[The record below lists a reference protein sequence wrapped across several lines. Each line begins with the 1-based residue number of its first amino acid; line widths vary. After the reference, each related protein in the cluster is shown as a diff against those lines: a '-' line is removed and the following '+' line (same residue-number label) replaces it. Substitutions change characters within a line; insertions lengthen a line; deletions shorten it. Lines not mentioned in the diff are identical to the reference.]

1 MKFEH
6 THRFALLAALSLAC
20 ALPGCVSADGEQN
33 QAEAVQKAPPPE
45 IYSNMPLNKA
55 LEAGIDYG
63 GDTLAAVKKLIK
75 RRHEGEKAGQLMEE
89 ALIKRALTYEQH
101 QLMNAGNL
109 YASAP
114 RPIALKVFQTLID
127 SGRGIA
133 RQVGWQLAAMKPSKQ
148 LAQAIDLELTR
159 AIADSD
165 EDAVLVPQ
173 MANAAR
179 ANNLKGT
186 YTLMVQGLLRKGD
199 EEFAQAMIS
208 MDPKRATDDFLQY
221 LALANAEELRQLT
234 MSSVNL
240 YTCIAILKHQ
250 QSTPPSIGNL
260 YFPHLFVYAVSR
272 NTALAELAQKVL
284 ETQLPHNTELMA
296 QALASEPVWVQ
307 IAYLGNARRNMNP
320 KVGLLLSE
328 LKKTTSEQDVV
339 QEIDE
344 IKF

>member
-1 MKFEH
+1 MTLKKPFR
-6 THRFALLAALSLAC
+6 TILLVGLTLGMTAQ
-20 ALPGCVSADGEQN
+20 GCVTADGERSE
-33 QAEAVQKAPPPE
+33 AEATKAEPPPE
-45 IYSNMPLNKA
+45 IYANMPLNKA

-63 GDTLAAVKKLIK
+63 GDTLVAVKKLIK
-75 RRHEGEKAGQLMEE
+75 RRHEGDKAGQLMED
-89 ALIKRALTYEQH
+89 ALVKGALTYEQH
-101 QLMNAGNL
+101 QLTNAGHL
-109 YASAP
+109 YASTP
-114 RPIALKVFQTLID
+114 RPIAMRVFQALIE

-133 RQVGWQLAAMKPSKQ
+133 RQVGWQLAAMKPSTRM
-148 LAQAIDLELTR
+148 AQAVDMELTR
-159 AIADSD
+159 AVAESD
-165 EDAVLVPQ
+165 EDSILVPQ

-179 ANNLKGT
+179 ANHLKGT
-186 YTLMVQGLLRKGD
+186 YTLMLQGLLRKGD
-199 EEFAQAMIS
+199 EEFAQAMITL
-208 MDPKRATDDFLQY
+208 DPKRATDDFMPY
-221 LALANAEELRQLT
+221 LAMANAEELRQLT

-260 YFPHLFVYAVSR
+260 YFAHLFVYAVSR
-272 NTALAELAQKVL
+272 NTALAELAQSVL

-320 KVGLLLSE
+320 KIGLLLTE
-328 LKKTTSEQDVV
+328 LKKTTAEQDVV